1 MSILLKQ
8 SYFSAFTRSKPMFRV
23 LPQQSYGTLVWRGVL
38 GLHLGN
44 AKLFLGNQPGLS
56 YKLSKSNLGAN
67 RDRAQLGGNFVSG
80 ANLLH

>member
-44 AKLFLGNQPGLS
+44 AKLFWET
-56 YKLSKSNLGAN
+56 NLG
-67 RDRAQLGGNFVSG
+67 
-80 ANLLH
+80 